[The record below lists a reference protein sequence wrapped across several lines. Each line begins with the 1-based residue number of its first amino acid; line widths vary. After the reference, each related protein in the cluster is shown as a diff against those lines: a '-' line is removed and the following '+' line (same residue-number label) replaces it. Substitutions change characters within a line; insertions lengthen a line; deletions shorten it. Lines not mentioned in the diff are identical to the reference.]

1 MQEGHLVIHG
11 SREDRR
17 QDDLVVANGGGA
29 VTPSSFSRAT
39 QARTCSASEGA
50 TPPTDHQ
57 LPVVLGRYSESGRR
71 AAPGFEVFAVN
82 DQHAFVRIPADTQI
96 RPGEIL
102 SFGISHPCG
111 GFDRWRFI
119 PIVAPNH
126 DVIGGVEPDL

>member
-1 MQEGHLVIHG
+1 
-11 SREDRR
+11 
-17 QDDLVVANGGGA
+17 
-29 VTPSSFSRAT
+29 
-39 QARTCSASEGA
+39 
-50 TPPTDHQ
+50 
-57 LPVVLGRYSESGRR
+57 
-71 AAPGFEVFAVN
+71 VN

-126 DVIGGVEPDL
+126 DVTVQSRPMALLRRRPTARKTPARSHDRAGTAETG